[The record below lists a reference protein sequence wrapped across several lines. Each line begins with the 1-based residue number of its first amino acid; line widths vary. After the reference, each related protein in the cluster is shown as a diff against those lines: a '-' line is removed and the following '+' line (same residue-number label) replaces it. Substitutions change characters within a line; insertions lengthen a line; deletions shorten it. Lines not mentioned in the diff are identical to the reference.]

1 MKWVGLFVT
10 CLVGAYTIEDLW
22 EKFGDL
28 RMSAVSGAVDRSL
41 RTPLLIDCIAQRDQ
55 VRHWAARVGCL
66 IVLPILV
73 YMASFKMH
81 FLVLNHSGPG
91 DAQMSSLFQAN
102 LVGNTFSENPLGM
115 WQQCSPF
122 SSSRV

>member
-1 MKWVGLFVT
+1 M
-10 CLVGAYTIEDLW
+10 
-22 EKFGDL
+22 
-28 RMSAVSGAVDRSL
+28 
-41 RTPLLIDCIAQRDQ
+41 CICWQGHESYELTSSQRDQ
-55 VRHWAARVGCL
+55 IWHWGARVACL
-66 IVLPILV
+66 IVLPIMV

-122 SSSRV
+122 SRIRA